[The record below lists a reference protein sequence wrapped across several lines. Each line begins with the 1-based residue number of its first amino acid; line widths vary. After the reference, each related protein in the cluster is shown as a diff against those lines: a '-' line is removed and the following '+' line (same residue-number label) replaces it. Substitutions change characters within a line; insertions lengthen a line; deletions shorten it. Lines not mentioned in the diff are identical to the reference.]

1 MAKIKA
7 GGRKATLK
15 TGAGSS
21 ITISMQGKKLRITN
35 TSGGKSYVT
44 IKDVNQSNGVI
55 HVADG
60 VLVPK
65 G

>member
-15 TGAGSS
+15 TVAGSS
-21 ITISMQGKKLRITN
+21 ITISMQGKKLRITD
-35 TSGGKSYVT
+35 TLGGKSYVT
-44 IKDVNQSNGVI
+44 IKDVNQSNRVI

-60 VLVPK
+60 MLVPK